1 MRSPCRW
8 ALLCTL
14 ALLSAAAG
22 VEEEQTEQEAFRARV
37 EPVIRKFIF
46 ERYYRFRA
54 SELTFRDLKEHVA
67 EEFGMTY
74 EELKADELS
83 LAIEDATDEITNT
96 CDAGEVPL
104 KECKHRVGYV
114 DEPES
119 EEKDEV

>member
-1 MRSPCRW
+1 MRSPRRW

-22 VEEEQTEQEAFRARV
+22 AEEEQTQEAFRARV

-46 ERYYRFRA
+46 QRYYRFRA

-67 EEFGMTY
+67 EEFGMAY
-74 EELKADELS
+74 EDLQADELS

-104 KECKHRVGYV
+104 KECKHRIGYV
-114 DEPES
+114 ETES